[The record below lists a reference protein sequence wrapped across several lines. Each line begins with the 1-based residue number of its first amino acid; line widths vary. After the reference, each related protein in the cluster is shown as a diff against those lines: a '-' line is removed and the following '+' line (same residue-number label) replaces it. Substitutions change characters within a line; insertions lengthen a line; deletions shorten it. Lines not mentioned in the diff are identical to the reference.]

1 MGVLRFLRL
10 IFAHDCPS
18 RREMLATQDVCA
30 ALDAR
35 VDQVYDEL
43 RQLRGKVNGMRRWEK
58 AADEADGNGRQPRQD
73 APRATQ
79 MSQRVVGAPQIP
91 RRNY

>member
-1 MGVLRFLRL
+1 MTLLRIFRGL
-10 IFAHDCPS
+10 FAHDCPS
-18 RREMLATQDVCA
+18 RREMLSTQDVCA

-58 AADEADGNGRQPRQD
+58 AADEADHDAQQPRQD
-73 APRATQ
+73 APQARELQ
-79 MSQRVVGAPQIP
+79 RRVVGAPQIP

>member
-1 MGVLRFLRL
+1 
-10 IFAHDCPS
+10 
-18 RREMLATQDVCA
+18 MLATQDLCG

-43 RQLRGKVNGMRRWEK
+43 RQLRGKVNGLRRWEK
-58 AADEADGNGRQPRQD
+58 AADEADSLPQQTRQD
-73 APRATQ
+73 APQARELQ
-79 MSQRVVGAPQIP
+79 RRVVGAPQIP